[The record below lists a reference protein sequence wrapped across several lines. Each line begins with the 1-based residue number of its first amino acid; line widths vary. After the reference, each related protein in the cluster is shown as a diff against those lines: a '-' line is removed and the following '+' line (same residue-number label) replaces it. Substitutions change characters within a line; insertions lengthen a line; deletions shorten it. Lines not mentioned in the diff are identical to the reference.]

1 MWYHHHI
8 IFLHA
13 KDLRCH
19 IKMCFLILWYDMVC
33 IVIDIPNYY
42 VIYDTFDIGYQI
54 RRYHEEFYLLESD
67 RKTDWCGLPIQ
78 LQYVFLLYPNHPG
91 LEGVSSVKNLIDHI
105 TSIHIQLPSIR
116 IYPLSSDTLST
127 CSWHEHDPLVGFFL
141 GLRCVFPL
149 SGEQQ
154 RLVTT
159 AGQPRIQPHPV
170 CG

>member
-1 MWYHHHI
+1 
-8 IFLHA
+8 
-13 KDLRCH
+13 
-19 IKMCFLILWYDMVC
+19 MVC
-33 IVIDIPNYY
+33 IVIDIPKLQCDM
-42 VIYDTFDIGYQI
+42 IPFDIGYQI
-54 RRYHEEFYLLESD
+54 RRYHEKKSTCWSQ
-67 RKTDWCGLPIQ
+67 TDWCGKPLFSCSI
-78 LQYVFLLYPNHPG
+78 YFLLYPNHPG

-159 AGQPRIQPHPV
+159 AGQPRIQPSASSV
-170 CG
+170 WVGSLSSMYFEGMMKAVLWWKDI